1 MKPTLSHVVPL
12 LACSVS
18 ALALAACQQKTPA
31 DATPSQPPA
40 TEAAAPAAAPGS
52 EAATSA
58 FMPIEMDMKQ
68 KMSAAVG
75 PSVEHTWAVK
85 MLAHHQGGIEMS
97 EALLKRSPNGPMRD
111 MAQKTVEK
119 QRKDSAELQ
128 NWVQAHEGHGGGSV
142 NPFAH
147 MEEQMSQRMMA
158 ATGGTPD
165 EAWTRKMIEHHQ
177 GAVDMSKRVLA
188 DAKDPDLRRMAQKT
202 IDMQSRDIEAL
213 RAKLAGGC
221 C

>member
-1 MKPTLSHVVPL
+1 MKPTLSHVVRL
-12 LACSVS
+12 LACSAS
-18 ALALAACQQKTPA
+18 ALALAACQEKTQA
-31 DATPSQPPA
+31 EATTAQPVA
-40 TEAAAPAAAPGS
+40 TEAAASAAAPASG
-52 EAATSA
+52 AASA

-111 MAQKTVEK
+111 MAQKTIDE

-128 NWVQAHEGHGGGSV
+128 KWVQAHGGHGGGSV
-142 NPFAH
+142 NPFAQ

-165 EAWTRKMIEHHQ
+165 EAWSRKMIEHHQ
-177 GAVDMSKRVLA
+177 GSVDMSKRVLA
-188 DAKDPDLRRMAQKT
+188 DAKDPDIRRMAQKT
-202 IDMQSRDIEAL
+202 VDMQSKEIEAL
-213 RAKLAGGC
+213 RARLAAGC